1 MAAKKHK
8 PDSAK
13 TPPAA
18 SIRVLVV
25 DNDRSHAQAMAET
38 LERVGYDC
46 DVAMSG
52 PEGASGRLV
61 SA

>member
-1 MAAKKHK
+1 M
-8 PDSAK
+8 
-13 TPPAA
+13 
-18 SIRVLVV
+18 LVV

-52 PEGASGRLV
+52 PEGARLIEQNVYDVIITDLEIGRAHV
-61 SA
+61 